1 MSEVIKKEAVR
12 KSRLAFTKWLVERVI
27 VPILVA
33 LIAAYATL
41 VVAKI
46 LPNPFL
52 AGESPSP
59 ATFSSISSI
68 GGVSGLFEGQ
78 VMTSPNGQHQLKI
91 VNGNLLLYSNGSV
104 AWSTNTD
111 WSGADRL
118 YMQGDGNLVLYAND
132 RFVWN
137 TDTPESPPDKSY
149 TFSVLDN
156 GNLVIYNS
164 TGIVVWSIK

>member
-1 MSEVIKKEAVR
+1 MKENKVVVKKS
-12 KSRLAFTKWLVERVI
+12 KSAFIKWLVERVV

-46 LPNPFL
+46 LPSPFQ
-52 AGESPSP
+52 ANEPKATG
-59 ATFSSISSI
+59 TFSTLNSSS
-68 GGVSGLFEGQ
+68 GVNALYKGQ

-91 VNGNLLLYSNGSV
+91 VNGNLVLYSNGTI
-104 AWSTNTD
+104 AWMSNTEFSD
-111 WSGADRL
+111 ADRL
-118 YMQGDGNLVLYAND
+118 FMQGDGNLVLYAKD

-137 TDTPESPPDKSY
+137 SDTAKSPPDKSY

-156 GNLVIYNS
+156 GNLVIYNTTS
-164 TGIVVWSIK
+164 DVVWSIK